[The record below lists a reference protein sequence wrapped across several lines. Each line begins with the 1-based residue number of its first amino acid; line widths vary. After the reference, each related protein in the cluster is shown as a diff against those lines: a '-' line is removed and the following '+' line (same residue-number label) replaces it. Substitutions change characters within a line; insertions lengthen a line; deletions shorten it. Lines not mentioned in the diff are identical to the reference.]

1 MSSTV
6 ENQNP
11 AKSID
16 VECDVTKILEEM
28 GFSDDSD
35 AFGYL
40 RTAIILTVND
50 SDVIDSVTKIIYSA
64 VANQYQTTESRVQSA
79 MTRAIKKAWKI
90 GDAKILNSY
99 FGNTIGL
106 NKETPT
112 NSEFIAMIADNIRLK
127 IENNDL
133 KTNVS
138 MFLKQFGFPADKK
151 GYHYL
156 RAAIMIEVNNPTIRD
171 NGTNLIYALVANQYQ
186 TTAGPI
192 ENAITRAIHDMMYRR
207 QDNADM
213 INLYFGNVTWNW
225 NTGSPENS
233 DVIAILA
240 DALRSKLNSN

>member
-1 MSSTV
+1 
-6 ENQNP
+6 
-11 AKSID
+11 
-16 VECDVTKILEEM
+16 
-28 GFSDDSD
+28 
-35 AFGYL
+35 
-40 RTAIILTVND
+40 
-50 SDVIDSVTKIIYSA
+50 
-64 VANQYQTTESRVQSA
+64 
-79 MTRAIKKAWKI
+79 
-90 GDAKILNSY
+90 
-99 FGNTIGL
+99 
-106 NKETPT
+106 
-112 NSEFIAMIADNIRLK
+112 
-127 IENNDL
+127 
-133 KTNVS
+133 

-171 NGTNLIYALVANQYQ
+171 NGTNLVYALVTNQYQ

-213 INLYFGNVTWNW
+213 INLYFGNATWNW